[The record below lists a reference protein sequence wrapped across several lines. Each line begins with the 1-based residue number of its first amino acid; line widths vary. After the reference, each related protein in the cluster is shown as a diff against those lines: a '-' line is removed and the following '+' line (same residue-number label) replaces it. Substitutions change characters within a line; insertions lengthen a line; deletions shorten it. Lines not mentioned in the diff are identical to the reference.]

1 MPGPKITAAPKP
13 TAPRSAL
20 RVVLFGM
27 PDAGKS
33 SLLGA
38 LGQAAQTQEHVL
50 NGHLTDLGRG
60 LADMQRRL
68 YDEAGR
74 STAEEVIPFPVAFQP
89 FTGKE
94 RLDVVL
100 IDCDGRVANDLLSHK
115 RELEGK
121 AGGELGQAI
130 RNADAVVFLVDVSAS
145 EAQIDADLTE
155 CARFLRRLEE
165 GRAIVSSRR
174 PAGSPRAD
182 EVDLL
187 ARPGDDPPAG
197 GKVEERSAA
206 SAGVSRASWSEA
218 AARGVAVWQHSA
230 QCLGH
235 GGEAASG

>member
-1 MPGPKITAAPKP
+1 MPDPKITTAAPKP

-89 FTGKE
+89 FSGKQ
-94 RLDVVL
+94 RLDAVL
-100 IDCDGRVANDLLSHK
+100 IDCDGRVANDLLSRK

-121 AGGELGQAI
+121 AGGELGQATA
-130 RNADAVVFLVDVSAS
+130 RRMPSSSLSMS
-145 EAQIDADLTE
+145 PRDADRCRPDNVLASAGWRS
-155 CARFLRRLEE
+155 ARASR
-165 GRAIVSSRR
+165 GSRR
-174 PAGSPRAD
+174 PAGISRAH
-182 EVDLL
+182 EVRLL
-187 ARPGDDPPAG
+187 ARPGDDQAG
-197 GKVEERSAA
+197 WVVKVEERSRDVGKRFQTL
-206 SAGVSRASWSEA
+206 SGS
-218 AARGVAVWQHSA
+218 AARALPFGSIQLNAWA
-230 QCLGH
+230 I
-235 GGEAASG
+235 